1 MAVPMAAVVATTIVV
16 AVVVLGAAMAE
27 GEPSSSGAIFSGAGR
42 NSRSLQQSQAHLA
55 SYAWNSLSV
64 VSSFLPLTGHAARL
78 PARCQ
83 CVAGDQPRVTLRPQ
97 SPREEVLQFAAS
109 RIQH

>member
-27 GEPSSSGAIFSGAGR
+27 GEPSSSDAIFTGVGG

-55 SYAWNSLSV
+55 SFAWNSLS
-64 VSSFLPLTGHAARL
+64 SFLHFCRRL
-78 PARCQ
+78 A
-83 CVAGDQPRVTLRPQ
+83 LRPGY
-97 SPREEVLQFAAS
+97 LLAANAWLATS
-109 RIQH
+109 LG